1 MIIFYALISLTIIL
15 SFIAMYRTEKLS
27 QKYSNYRNGLHIT
40 GQELVKKF
48 LKDNNIEQL
57 EITHNGGDDYF
68 DVDNLSI
75 NLSDNAYGRDTGTSL
90 AISAHEC
97 GHVPQAKNDK
107 FLLRFKRRFVAA
119 VNVAIY
125 IGIVALAIGY
135 ILKVP
140 MLMYIATFFLAIAS
154 LFQLF
159 TLPLEIDASR
169 RALKY
174 LKTQNLSDEE
184 LKAIKKL
191 LVIAAISYLGNL
203 FLNIVR
209 LFSTTW
215 HTGKKSLS
223 LNLLW
228 LLKQVF

>member
-1 MIIFYALISLTIIL
+1 M
-15 SFIAMYRTEKLS
+15 
-27 QKYSNYRNGLHIT
+27 
-40 GQELVKKF
+40 
-48 LKDNNIEQL
+48 
-57 EITHNGGDDYF
+57 
-68 DVDNLSI
+68 
-75 NLSDNAYGRDTGTSL
+75 
-90 AISAHEC
+90 
-97 GHVPQAKNDK
+97 PQAKNDK

-174 LKTQNLSDEE
+174 LKTQNLSE

-223 LNLLW
+223 LNLL
-228 LLKQVF
+228 

>member
-1 MIIFYALISLTIIL
+1 M
-15 SFIAMYRTEKLS
+15 
-27 QKYSNYRNGLHIT
+27 
-40 GQELVKKF
+40 
-48 LKDNNIEQL
+48 
-57 EITHNGGDDYF
+57 
-68 DVDNLSI
+68 
-75 NLSDNAYGRDTGTSL
+75 
-90 AISAHEC
+90 
-97 GHVPQAKNDK
+97 PQAKNDK